1 MKPGFNVPR
10 YVQDGIR
17 KAAAS
22 LQFSAHHTV
31 DYDFR
36 SFSTSACVAVIYQ
49 ITLREEP
56 REVTLLCKVPP
67 ADADDTVLALFER
80 EVFVYQQLLP
90 TFVQFQQE
98 HDILPSAEEY
108 VYGPACYYGHF
119 NFQRREGLLILE
131 DVGRRLFGNRNKFEP
146 IDYDSG
152 RLAMVQLGRFH
163 AVSLALKEQHPEL
176 FARFQQ
182 LEDVSRDQVTNMEGF
197 RDTMNT
203 SFDQAIDT
211 LNIHETVK
219 KEKLTKLR
227 DSFVEELKIIADS
240 ELSEPFC
247 VVCHGDFSAS
257 NLMYSYNS
265 GFPNRLIMLDWQL
278 AKYGSPAL
286 DFMHF
291 MFLSTDESFR
301 RNHYDNMLQTYH
313 NALRDHLERLGGDH
327 ATERFPLTTLMRLIK
342 TQAKY
347 AVTVAVLHVPLM
359 MAIGGEAA
367 GEENGEEGRGNGEG
381 IDGRYQARMSGL
393 LKDAFRLGY
402 L

>member
-1 MKPGFNVPR
+1 MPR

-22 LQFSAHHTV
+22 LQFSAQHTV

-108 VYGPACYYGHF
+108 IYGPACYYGHF

-182 LEDVSRDQVTNMEGF
+182 LGDVSRDQVADMEGF

-219 KEKLTKLR
+219 KEKLTKLK

-247 VVCHGDFSAS
+247 VVCHGDFSAC
-257 NLMYSYNS
+257 NLMYSYNVSQHQPAPNPSLIPPQNSSRVASRTDSSCWTGNWPSTARRPSTFCTLCSSVRTSPS
-265 GFPNRLIMLDWQL
+265 GGTTTITCSRRTTTRCAIIWSGW
-278 AKYGSPAL
+278 AG
-286 DFMHF
+286 
-291 MFLSTDESFR
+291 TTR
-301 RNHYDNMLQTYH
+301 RNGS
-313 NALRDHLERLGGDH
+313 R
-327 ATERFPLTTLMRLIK
+327 
-342 TQAKY
+342 
-347 AVTVAVLHVPLM
+347 
-359 MAIGGEAA
+359 
-367 GEENGEEGRGNGEG
+367 
-381 IDGRYQARMSGL
+381 
-393 LKDAFRLGY
+393 
-402 L
+402 

>member
-22 LQFSAHHTV
+22 LQFSAQHTV

-108 VYGPACYYGHF
+108 IYGPACYYGHF

-182 LEDVSRDQVTNMEGF
+182 LGDVSRDQVADMEGF

-219 KEKLTKLR
+219 KEKLTKLK

-247 VVCHGDFSAS
+247 VVCHGDFSAC
-257 NLMYSYNS
+257 NLMYSYNVSQHQPAPNPSLIPPQNFPEWLPEPTHHAGLATGQVRLAGPRLSALYVPQYGRVLPAEPLRQHAPDVPQRAARSS
-265 GFPNRLIMLDWQL
+265 GAAGRGPRDGTVPADDADAADQDAGQVRRYGGRAARSVDDGDWWGI
-278 AKYGSPAL
+278 GS
-286 DFMHF
+286 
-291 MFLSTDESFR
+291 
-301 RNHYDNMLQTYH
+301 
-313 NALRDHLERLGGDH
+313 GG
-327 ATERFPLTTLMRLIK
+327 
-342 TQAKY
+342 
-347 AVTVAVLHVPLM
+347 
-359 MAIGGEAA
+359 GGEW
-367 GEENGEEGRGNGEG
+367 
-381 IDGRYQARMSGL
+381 
-393 LKDAFRLGY
+393 
-402 L
+402 

>member
-22 LQFSAHHTV
+22 LQFSAQHTV

-108 VYGPACYYGHF
+108 IYGPTCFYGHF

-182 LEDVSRDQVTNMEGF
+182 LGDVSRDQVADMEGF

-203 SFDQAIDT
+203 SFDQAIYT

-219 KEKLTKLR
+219 KEKLTKLK

-286 DFMHF
+286 DFLHF
-291 MFLSTDESFR
+291 MFLSTDER
-301 RNHYDNMLQTYH
+301 TTTHCG
-313 NALRDHLERLGGDH
+313 DHLERLGGDH

-359 MAIGGEAA
+359 LAIGGESGAA
-367 GEENGEEGRGNGEG
+367 GEENGEEGRAHGLGGEG
-381 IDGRYQARMSGL
+381 FDGRYQARMSGL